1 MPTKGKG
8 KTEFRHSTRGKSLC
22 IQVGVMHELNVFLR
36 FRDVPTFGRG
46 TIRRFA
52 NNVSEMKKLA
62 GRDFENILQ
71 VISIVM
77 VSTRR
82 EC

>member
-1 MPTKGKG
+1 
-8 KTEFRHSTRGKSLC
+8 
-22 IQVGVMHELNVFLR
+22 MHELNVFLR